1 MAKPILETKDYMHL
15 THMLEDV
22 IQLQVHEHK
31 LNTGKFDKPST
42 LPHNITTVD
51 KPPKEQVP
59 YVGKFWRGK
68 FLAN

>member
-31 LNTGKFDKPST
+31 LNTEIWQAK
-42 LPHNITTVD
+42 HVTT
-51 KPPKEQVP
+51 Q
-59 YVGKFWRGK
+59 YYYSR
-68 FLAN
+68 